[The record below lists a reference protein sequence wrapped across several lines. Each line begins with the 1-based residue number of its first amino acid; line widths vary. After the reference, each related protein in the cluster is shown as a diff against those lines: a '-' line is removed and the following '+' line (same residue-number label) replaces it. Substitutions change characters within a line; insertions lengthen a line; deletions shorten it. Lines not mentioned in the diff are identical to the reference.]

1 MQPQPILLY
10 RRRWTL
16 IFQVPFT
23 LLMVLSLA
31 YAVYFAVAVDG
42 PLFRAV
48 FSLAAFAAFCIAW
61 TLGRSAWEAYQ
72 WRDPALVVDATG
84 ITDLRGDD
92 QRCVRWDAMERVH
105 LDNYENLILIRLSD
119 AGTGS
124 ALGAVFRTL
133 QRWQQ
138 GGDFA
143 FSLRGLAYD
152 TRQIQTALKAFHAA
166 AAPQSSGTDPA
177 APIAVRRGR

>member
-16 IFQVPFT
+16 IFQLPFT
-23 LLMVLSLA
+23 LLMVLTLP
-31 YAVYFAVAVDG
+31 YAVYLAVAVDG

-61 TLGRSAWEAYQ
+61 TLGRSAWEAYR

-92 QRCVRWDAMERVH
+92 QHCVRWDAMERVH
-105 LDNYENLILIRLSD
+105 LDNYENRILIRLR
-119 AGTGS
+119 AARTES
-124 ALGAVFRTL
+124 ALGVVIKTL
-133 QRWQQ
+133 RRWQME
-138 GGDFA
+138 GDVA
-143 FSLRGLAYD
+143 ISLRGLAYN
-152 TRQIQTALKAFHAA
+152 TQQIQTGLKAFHAA
-166 AAPQSSGTDPA
+166 ATPQSSGTDPA
-177 APIAVRRGR
+177 ASVATRRGR